1 MNTLQNKRILLGIT
15 GGIAAYKSVELV
27 RRLRD
32 RGCEVRVVM
41 TAGAQEFIRP
51 LTFQAV
57 SGQPVRTDIFDTEA
71 EGAMGHIELARWADA
86 ILIAPCSA
94 HTLARLAQGLA
105 EDLLST
111 LCLAADCPLAIAP
124 AMNRLMWAKAATQDN
139 LKLLQDRG
147 VHVFGPNSGAQA
159 CGDIGEGRMFEVEA
173 LVNATATLFRPLI
186 LTGRKILITAGPT
199 RESIDPVRFLSN
211 YSSGKMGYAL
221 ANAAVEAGADV
232 TLVSGPVTLPAPDGV
247 KRIEV
252 ESALEMQAAVMHQ
265 VPAADIFIACA
276 AVADYRLAE
285 PHVLKL
291 KKNSD
296 TLELKL
302 VRNPDILAEVAALPQ
317 PPFTVGFAA
326 ETDRL
331 REHAL
336 AKLKQKGVNMIAAN
350 LVGAGKG
357 FGMDDNALQV
367 YWADGEREFSL
378 MPKTKL
384 ARQLL
389 ALIADH
395 QAKLSTHTRPHA
407 KKETRTTENS

>member
-1 MNTLQNKRILLGIT
+1 MSTLTNKRILLGIT

-32 RGCEVRVVM
+32 QGCEVRVVM

-57 SGQPVRTDIFDTEA
+57 SGQPVRTHLFDTEA
-71 EGAMGHIELARWADA
+71 EAAMGHIELARWADA

-124 AMNRLMWAKAATQDN
+124 AMNRIMWGKTATQEN
-139 LKLLQDRG
+139 LKLLQHRG
-147 VHVFGPNSGAQA
+147 VQVFGPDSGAQA
-159 CGDIGEGRMFEVEA
+159 CGEIGEGRMLEASALVEA
-173 LVNATATLFRPLI
+173 TAGLFRPQI

-221 ANAAVEAGADV
+221 AAAAADAGADV
-232 TLVSGPVTLPAPDGV
+232 TLISGPVTLAAPDGI
-247 KRIEV
+247 KCIRV
-252 ESALEMQAAVMHQ
+252 ESALDMQAAVMQ
-265 VPAADIFIACA
+265 RVQETDIFIACA

-291 KKNSD
+291 KKDSD
-296 TLELKL
+296 IMELKL
-302 VRNPDILAEVAALPQ
+302 VRNPDILAEVASLAQ
-317 PPFTVGFAA
+317 PPFTIGFAA

-336 AKLKQKGVNMIAAN
+336 AKLKRKGVNMIAAN
-350 LVGAGKG
+350 LVGPDKG
-357 FGMDDNALQV
+357 FATDDNALQV
-367 YWADGEREFSL
+367 FWAEGEHEFSL

-389 ALIADH
+389 ALM
-395 QAKLSTHTRPHA
+395 AKLYQPQVRAHA
-407 KKETRTTENS
+407 KKEQRTTENS

>member
-1 MNTLQNKRILLGIT
+1 MSTLTNKRILLGIT

-32 RGCEVRVVM
+32 QGCEVRVVM

-57 SGQPVRTDIFDTEA
+57 SGQPVRTHLFDTEA
-71 EGAMGHIELARWADA
+71 EAAMGHIELARWADA

-124 AMNRLMWAKAATQDN
+124 AMNRIMWGKTATQEN
-139 LKLLQDRG
+139 LKLLQHRG
-147 VHVFGPNSGAQA
+147 VQVFGPDSGAQA
-159 CGDIGEGRMFEVEA
+159 CGEIGEGRMLEAAALVEA
-173 LVNATATLFRPLI
+173 TAGLFRPQI
-186 LTGRKILITAGPT
+186 LTGRRILITAGPT

-221 ANAAVEAGADV
+221 AAAAADAGADV
-232 TLVSGPVTLPAPDGV
+232 TLISGPVMLAAPEGI
-247 KRIEV
+247 KCIRV
-252 ESALEMQAAVMHQ
+252 ESALDMQAAVMQ
-265 VPAADIFIACA
+265 RVQETDIFIACA

-291 KKNSD
+291 KKDSD
-296 TLELKL
+296 IMELKL
-302 VRNPDILAEVAALPQ
+302 VRNPDILAEVASLAQ
-317 PPFTVGFAA
+317 PPFTIGFAA

-336 AKLKQKGVNMIAAN
+336 AKLKRKGVNMIAAN
-350 LVGAGKG
+350 LVGPDKG
-357 FGMDDNALQV
+357 FATDDNALQV
-367 YWADGEREFSL
+367 FWAEGEHELSL

-389 ALIADH
+389 ALV
-395 QAKLSTHTRPHA
+395 AKLYQPQVRAHA
-407 KKETRTTENS
+407 KKEQRTTENS

>member
-1 MNTLQNKRILLGIT
+1 MNLLQNKRILLGVT

-57 SGQPVRTDIFDTEA
+57 SGQPVRTHLFDNEA
-71 EGAMGHIELARWADA
+71 EAAMGHIELARWADA

-124 AMNRLMWAKAATQDN
+124 AMNRIMWGKPATQEN
-139 LKLLQDRG
+139 LKLLQQRG
-147 VHVFGPNSGAQA
+147 VHIFGPDSGAQA
-159 CGDIGEGRMFEVEA
+159 CGEVGEGRMLEPLALVEA
-173 LVNATATLFRPLI
+173 ANGLFRAQSLS
-186 LTGRKILITAGPT
+186 GRRLLITAGPT

-211 YSSGKMGYAL
+211 HSSGKMGYAL
-221 ANAAVEAGADV
+221 ACAAAEAGADV
-232 TLVSGPVTLPAPDGV
+232 TLVSGPVALSAPEGV
-247 KRIEV
+247 RRIEV
-252 ESALEMQAAVMHQ
+252 ETALEMHSVVMQQAQ
-265 VPAADIFIACA
+265 KTDIFIACA
-276 AVADYRLAE
+276 AVADYRVAE
-285 PHVLKL
+285 PHASKL
-291 KKNSD
+291 QKTSE

-302 VRNPDILAEVAALPQ
+302 VRNPDILAEVASLPA

-326 ETDRL
+326 ETDKL
-331 REHAL
+331 RERAL
-336 AKLKQKGVNMIAAN
+336 AKLKRKGVNMIAAN

-357 FGMDDNALQV
+357 FAADENALQV
-367 YWADGEREFSL
+367 FWPEGEREFSL
-378 MPKTKL
+378 MSKTKL

-389 ALIADH
+389 TLIARIY
-395 QAKLSTHTRPHA
+395 QAHTHPHA
-407 KKETRTTENS
+407 EKEKRTTENS

>member
-1 MNTLQNKRILLGIT
+1 MNTLQNKRILLGVT

-57 SGQPVRTDIFDTEA
+57 SGQPVRTSLFDTEA

-124 AMNRLMWAKAATQDN
+124 AMNRLMWAKTATQDN

-147 VHVFGPNSGAQA
+147 VHVFGPDSGAQA

-173 LVNATATLFRPLI
+173 LVSATAALFRPLI
-186 LTGRKILITAGPT
+186 LTGRRILITAGPT

-211 YSSGKMGYAL
+211 YKQLQLGQDGIRAGKRG
-221 ANAAVEAGADV
+221 GG
-232 TLVSGPVTLPAPDGV
+232 S
-247 KRIEV
+247 R
-252 ESALEMQAAVMHQ
+252 
-265 VPAADIFIACA
+265 
-276 AVADYRLAE
+276 RR
-285 PHVLKL
+285 
-291 KKNSD
+291 
-296 TLELKL
+296 
-302 VRNPDILAEVAALPQ
+302 RNPDQRTGHAARAGRSKAYRGGVRAGDAGRGDAPGANHRYLH
-317 PPFTVGFAA
+317 
-326 ETDRL
+326 RL
-331 REHAL
+331 R
-336 AKLKQKGVNMIAAN
+336 G
-350 LVGAGKG
+350 GG
-357 FGMDDNALQV
+357 
-367 YWADGEREFSL
+367 R
-378 MPKTKL
+378 
-384 ARQLL
+384 
-389 ALIADH
+389 
-395 QAKLSTHTRPHA
+395 LSPG
-407 KKETRTTENS
+407 RTACF

>member
-1 MNTLQNKRILLGIT
+1 MNLLHNKKIILGVT

-32 RGCEVRVVM
+32 RGCEVCVVM

-57 SGQPVRTDIFDTEA
+57 SGQPVRTHLFDNEA
-71 EGAMGHIELARWADA
+71 EAAMGHIELARWADA

-124 AMNRLMWAKAATQDN
+124 AMNRIMWSKEATQEN
-139 LKLLQDRG
+139 LKLLQTRG
-147 VHVFGPNSGAQA
+147 VHIFGPDSGAQA
-159 CGDIGEGRMFEVEA
+159 CGDVGEGRMQEPLTLVEA
-173 LVNATATLFRPLI
+173 VNSLFRPQS
-186 LTGRKILITAGPT
+186 LTGRRILITAGPT

-221 ANAAVEAGADV
+221 ASAAVEAGADV
-232 TLVSGPVTLPAPDGV
+232 TLVSGPVTLAVPEGL
-247 KRIEV
+247 KYIQV
-252 ESALEMQAAVMHQ
+252 ESALDMQAAVMDKVQ
-265 VPAADIFIACA
+265 VADIFIACA

-291 KKNSD
+291 KKDSD
-296 TLELKL
+296 ILELKL
-302 VRNPDILAEVAALPQ
+302 VRNPDILAEVAALPRA
-317 PPFTVGFAA
+317 PFTVGFAA

-336 AKLKQKGVNMIAAN
+336 AKLKKKGVNMIAAN
-350 LVGAGKG
+350 LVGGGKG
-357 FGMDDNALQV
+357 FAADDNALQV
-367 YWADGEREFSL
+367 YWTEGEREFGL
-378 MPKTKL
+378 MSKAKL

-389 ALIADH
+389 ALV
-395 QAKLSTHTRPHA
+395 AKLYQQAQPRPHA
-407 KKETRTTENS
+407 KKEKRTTENS

>member
-1 MNTLQNKRILLGIT
+1 MNLLQNKRILLGVT

-27 RRLRD
+27 RRLRE

-57 SGQPVRTDIFDTEA
+57 SGQPVRTHLFDNEA
-71 EGAMGHIELARWADA
+71 EAAMGHIELARWADA

-124 AMNRLMWAKAATQDN
+124 TMNRVMWGKEATQEN
-139 LKLLQDRG
+139 LKLLQSRG
-147 VHVFGPNSGAQA
+147 IHVFGPDAGAQA
-159 CGDIGEGRMFEVEA
+159 CGEVGEGRMLEA
-173 LVNATATLFRPLI
+173 LALVDAINGLFRAHSLS
-186 LTGRKILITAGPT
+186 GCRILITAGPT
-199 RESIDPVRFLSN
+199 REGIDPVRFLSN

-232 TLVSGPVTLPAPDGV
+232 TLISGPVALAAPEGV
-247 KRIEV
+247 KRIDV
-252 ESALEMQAAVMHQ
+252 ESAMEMHAEVMHKVQ
-265 VPAADIFIACA
+265 AADIFIACA

-291 KKNSD
+291 KKD
-296 TLELKL
+296 ADILELKL
-302 VRNPDILAEVAALPQ
+302 VRNPDILADVAALTQ
-317 PPFTVGFAA
+317 PPFTLGFAA

-336 AKLKQKGVNMIAAN
+336 SKLKQKGLNMIAAN
-350 LVGAGKG
+350 LVGPGKG
-357 FGMDDNALQV
+357 FATDDNALQV
-367 YWADGEREFSL
+367 YWAGGEREFSL

-389 ALIADH
+389 ALMS
-395 QAKLSTHTRPHA
+395 KLYHTHKRPHA
-407 KKETRTTENS
+407 KKEKRTTENS

>member
-1 MNTLQNKRILLGIT
+1 MNLLQNKRILLGVT

-27 RRLRD
+27 RRLRE

-57 SGQPVRTDIFDTEA
+57 SGQPVRTHLFDNEA
-71 EGAMGHIELARWADA
+71 EAAMGHIELARWADA

-124 AMNRLMWAKAATQDN
+124 AMNRVMWSKEATQEN
-139 LKLLQDRG
+139 LKLLKSRE
-147 VHVFGPNSGAQA
+147 VHVIGPDAGAQA
-159 CGDIGEGRMFEVEA
+159 CGEVGEGRMLEPLSLVEA
-173 LVNATATLFRPLI
+173 VNGLFSVLS
-186 LTGRKILITAGPT
+186 LSGRKVLITAGPT

-221 ANAAVEAGADV
+221 ASAAVEAGADV
-232 TLVSGPVTLPAPDGV
+232 TLISGPVALAVPEGV
-247 KRIEV
+247 KRIDV
-252 ESALEMQAAVMHQ
+252 ESAMEMHTEVMHRVQ
-265 VPAADIFIACA
+265 ACDIFIACA

-291 KKNSD
+291 KKDSD
-296 TLELKL
+296 VLELKL
-302 VRNPDILAEVAALPQ
+302 VRNPDILADVAALPKA
-317 PPFTVGFAA
+317 PFTLGFAA

-350 LVGAGKG
+350 LVGHGKG
-357 FGMDDNALQV
+357 FAADDNALQV
-367 YWADGEREFSL
+367 FWAEGEREFSL

-389 ALIADH
+389 ALV
-395 QAKLSTHTRPHA
+395 AKLYPVHIRPHA
-407 KKETRTTENS
+407 KKEKRTTENS

>member
-1 MNTLQNKRILLGIT
+1 MNLLHNKRILLGVT

-27 RRLRD
+27 RRLRE

-41 TAGAQEFIRP
+41 TSGAQEFIRP

-57 SGQPVRTDIFDTEA
+57 SGQPVRTHLFDSAAEA
-71 EGAMGHIELARWADA
+71 AMGHIELARWADA

-94 HTLARLAQGLA
+94 HSLARLARGMA
-105 EDLLST
+105 DDLLST

-124 AMNRLMWAKAATQDN
+124 AMNRIMWSKPATQEN
-139 LKLLQDRG
+139 LNLLQSRG
-147 VHVFGPNSGAQA
+147 VHVFGPDAGAQA
-159 CGDIGEGRMFEVEA
+159 CGEVGEGRMLEPLALVEA
-173 LVNATATLFRPLI
+173 TNGLFRAQSLS
-186 LTGRKILITAGPT
+186 GRRILITAGPT

-221 ANAAVEAGADV
+221 AGAAVEAGADV
-232 TLVSGPVTLPAPDGV
+232 TLISGPVTLTVPDGV
-247 KRIEV
+247 QCIQV
-252 ESALEMQAAVMHQ
+252 ESALDMQAAVMGKVQ
-265 VPAADIFIACA
+265 TADIFIACA

-291 KKNSD
+291 KKDSD
-296 TLELKL
+296 VLELKL
-302 VRNPDILAEVAALPQ
+302 VRNPDILTDVASLPR

-357 FGMDDNALQV
+357 FAADENALQV
-367 YWADGEREFSL
+367 YWPEGEREFGL
-378 MPKTKL
+378 MSKTKL

-389 ALIADH
+389 GLIASLY
-395 QAKLSTHTRPHA
+395 QAHTRPHA
-407 KKETRTTENS
+407 EKETRTTESS